1 MQLYSALANK
11 NASSLRPHACLNTH
25 HPPTTVAR
33 ASQAAEGGLA
43 SACEG

>member
-1 MQLYSALANK
+1 MRTKTSNHVWHIGTSRHEHIETLMTN
-11 NASSLRPHACLNTH
+11 
-25 HPPTTVAR
+25 TTVAR